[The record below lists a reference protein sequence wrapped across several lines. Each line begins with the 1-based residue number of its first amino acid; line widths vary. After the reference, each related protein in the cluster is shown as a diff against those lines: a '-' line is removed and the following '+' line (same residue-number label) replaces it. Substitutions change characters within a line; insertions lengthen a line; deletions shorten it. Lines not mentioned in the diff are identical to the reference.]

1 MTMESL
7 DPRIN
12 RLKSKGEWDDEIS
25 KKALDQFETYEVFL
39 QMRDS
44 RPFEHVGI
52 MHAPNEEMA
61 LIFGK
66 EQYSRRYTCTGIF
79 VVRTDNVKSTKYSEN
94 EENIYDLMDLHGTTE
109 GEDSF
114 EIFHLKKRGKQHT
127 HMGSVQAGDYEG
139 ALSVAANTYNTGNPV
154 YNVWVVKTQDILSIP
169 VEDRIIWETLPE
181 KKFRDAIAYKA
192 GDKIKEFKERNLS

>member
-1 MTMESL
+1 MESL

-12 RLKSKGEWDDEIS
+12 RLESKGIWEDELR
-25 KKALDQFETYEVFL
+25 KEGMDQFETYEVFL
-39 QMRDS
+39 QLREN

-52 MHAPNEEMA
+52 MHAPNEELA

-79 VVRTDNVKSTKYSEN
+79 VVRTDNVKVTRYTEN
-94 EENIYDLMDLHGTTE
+94 EENVYENVDLHPYE
-109 GEDSF
+109 GGNESF

-127 HMGSVQAGDYEG
+127 HMGTVQARDYED
-139 ALSVAANTYNTGNPV
+139 ALAAAYKEFYSGSPV
-154 YNVWVVKTQDILSIP
+154 YNIWVVRSEHILSIEP
-169 VEDRIIWETLPE
+169 EDKVIWNTLPE

-192 GDKIKEFKERNLS
+192 GDKIKEFKERNS